1 MLKMPSNCAC
11 CTIKSKRD
19 GLRAFTSG
27 NLLFLNPTFQ
37 VSGLSR
43 KNYRSSASELRSLV
57 KTFGFE
63 LERHLFRCLLA
74 KVCKNI
80 LFNITSIKV

>member
-1 MLKMPSNCAC
+1 MLVAQLSLWESGEGPYLRQPS
-11 CTIKSKRD
+11 
-19 GLRAFTSG
+19 
-27 NLLFLNPTFQ
+27 LFLNPTFQ
-37 VSGLSR
+37 VSGLSH

-74 KVCKNI
+74 KVCKNV
-80 LFNITSIKV
+80 LFNITSTKV